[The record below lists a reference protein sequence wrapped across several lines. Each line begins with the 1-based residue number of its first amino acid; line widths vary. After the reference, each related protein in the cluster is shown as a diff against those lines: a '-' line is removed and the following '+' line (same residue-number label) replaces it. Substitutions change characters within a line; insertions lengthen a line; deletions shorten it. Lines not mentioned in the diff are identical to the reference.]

1 MYQDNFTS
9 AVYSD
14 KFALVLTYSLTY
26 IVYTYIYTHTLT
38 TNAEVYINSSCL
50 LPAMNLAINEIQY
63 NTLTGYLSVA

>member
-26 IVYTYIYTHTLT
+26 IVYTSYTYIYIH
-38 TNAEVYINSSCL
+38 IR
-50 LPAMNLAINEIQY
+50 
-63 NTLTGYLSVA
+63 